1 MKREGQV
8 SIKERIG
15 YAMGDVASNF
25 FFQSFML
32 FLMYFYTDIVGISA
46 GVVGTMMLITRIW
59 DAVND
64 PMMGAI
70 ADRTNT
76 RWGKFRPYLLW
87 FAVPFGVVGVLTFAT
102 PNWSMTGKIVYAY
115 TTYTLM
121 MMIYTAINVPY
132 SALMGV
138 LTPNP
143 SERTVISSYRFVG
156 AFIGGL
162 VVQATVPSI
171 VAKYYADNEALGY
184 RVVMTGVSALAVI
197 LFLITFFTTKE
208 RVSPP
213 KEQKSA
219 LKQDLRDLI
228 RNKPWL
234 LIAGAT
240 VMQLTLN
247 AMRNGAIMYYFKYF
261 VGKDNLILFGK
272 EVSYSMTS
280 AFMMFGTVFT
290 IIGAMLA
297 KPITAV
303 LQKGRA
309 YTVLMLLTAVFV
321 GSFFFFSPEQ
331 VELMFL
337 FQLLASLC
345 MGPMAVLQWSIY
357 TDTADYGEWKFGRRA
372 TGLIM
377 AASLFALKLGLAL
390 GGALLG
396 WILQAFGFVPNVA
409 QTVTSLVGIRAV
421 MSLFPALAA
430 VLGAAFMFAYP
441 LTQSKLEEIEAELT
455 ARRQRE

>member
-1 MKREGQV
+1 MNTSAHV

-15 YAMGDVASNF
+15 YSLGDIASNF

-64 PMMGAI
+64 PIMGTI

-87 FAVPFGVVGVLTFAT
+87 FAVPFGIVGILTFTT
-102 PNWSMTGKIVYAY
+102 PSWGMTGKIVYAY
-115 TTYTLM
+115 VTYTTM

-138 LTPNP
+138 ITPNAA
-143 SERTVISSYRFVG
+143 ERTVISSYRFVG

-171 VAKYYADNEALGY
+171 VSKYYADNEALGY
-184 RVVMTGVSALAVI
+184 RVVMTGVSLLAVV
-197 LFLITFFTTKE
+197 LFIITFLTTRE
-208 RVSPP
+208 RVTPP
-213 KEQKSA
+213 KAQKTDF
-219 LKQDLRDLI
+219 KRDLKELFA
-228 RNKPWL
+228 NTPWL

-240 VMQLTLN
+240 VLQLTMVS
-247 AMRNGAIMYYFKYF
+247 MRNGAIVYYFKYI
-261 VGKDNLILFGK
+261 VGRDNLMLFGK
-272 EVSYSMTS
+272 EIPYSMVS

-290 IIGAMLA
+290 IIGAILT
-297 KPITAV
+297 KTITSFIEKGKAYAV
-303 LQKGRA
+303 LMAITGIFIGA
-309 YTVLMLLTAVFV
+309 FVFLK
-321 GSFFFFSPEQ
+321 PEQ
-331 VELMFL
+331 IELMFL
-337 FQLLASLC
+337 LQALASLA
-345 MGPMAVLQWSIY
+345 MGTIAVLQWSIY
-357 TDTADYGEWKFGRRA
+357 TDTADYGEWKFTSRA

-390 GGALLG
+390 GGAFLG
-396 WILQAFGFVPNVA
+396 WLLKAFGFEPNAV
-409 QTVTSLVGIRAV
+409 QSVQSLLGIRLIISV
-421 MSLFPALAA
+421 FPAVAA
-430 VLGAAFMFAYP
+430 LGGAVIMFFYP
-441 LTQSKLEEIEAELT
+441 LTQSKLEEIERDLAARKAAE
-455 ARRQRE
+455 